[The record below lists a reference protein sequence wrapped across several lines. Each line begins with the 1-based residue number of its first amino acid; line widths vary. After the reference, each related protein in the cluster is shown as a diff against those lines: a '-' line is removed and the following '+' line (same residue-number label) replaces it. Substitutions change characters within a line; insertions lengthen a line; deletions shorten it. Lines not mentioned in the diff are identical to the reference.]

1 MPGAARYGDHVL
13 RTGLTGGIGAG
24 KSTVATRLVE
34 RGAVL
39 VDSDVIARE
48 VVEPG
53 TEGLAAIVEAFG
65 RDVLDA
71 DGRLDRPALAAVVF
85 ADSGARRTLD
95 GIVHPLVRARSDEI
109 VAAAAPDAIVVQ
121 DIPLLVEGG
130 MAPAFPLVVV
140 VGVDAEERVRRLVS
154 ARGMAEQD
162 ARARIAAQATDEQ
175 RRAVADVWLDNSGD
189 PEDTRRRVDALWDGR
204 LTGFEENL
212 RTGRPAVDGPPL
224 LVEHDPDWAVQARR
238 LAERVAVAAGG
249 PGRGVEHI
257 GSTAVP
263 GLPARDV
270 LDLQLAVESPA
281 DADRI
286 TDALV
291 TAGFPVDA
299 AAPGG
304 DAGTVRVHRSA
315 DPGRAAVLAVRV
327 HGSPAWQHAV
337 ELRDRLRADATAR
350 TDYAAHK
357 RAAAERHADDADP
370 RHYRACTAEW
380 RSDPD
385 E

>member
-1 MPGAARYGDHVL
+1 ML

-53 TEGLAAIVEAFG
+53 TAGLAAIVEAFG
-65 RDVLDA
+65 RDVLGA

-85 ADSGARRTLD
+85 SDAGARRTLD

-109 VAAAAPDAIVVQ
+109 VAAAPADAIVVQ

-130 MAPAFPLVVV
+130 MAPTFPLVVV

-154 ARGMAEQD
+154 ARGMSEQD
-162 ARARIAAQATDEQ
+162 ARARIAAQAGDEQ
-175 RRAVADVWLDNSGD
+175 RRAVADVWLDNSGEPD
-189 PEDTRRRVDALWDGR
+189 DTRRRVDALWDGR
-204 LTGFEENL
+204 LAGFEENL
-212 RTGRPAVDGPPL
+212 RTGRPAADGPPL
-224 LVEHDPDWAVQARR
+224 LVEHDPDWEAQAHR

-249 PGRGVEHI
+249 SGRGVDHV

-281 DADRI
+281 DAD
-286 TDALV
+286 TVTEALV
-291 TAGFPVDA
+291 AAGFPVDT
-299 AAPGG
+299 AAPEGTT
-304 DAGTVRVHRSA
+304 GTVRVHRSA
-315 DPGRAAVLAVRV
+315 DPGRAAVVAVRV
-327 HGSPAWQHAV
+327 HGSPAWRQAI
-337 ELRDRLRADATAR
+337 ELRDRLRADAAAR
-350 TDYAAHK
+350 AGYAAHK
-357 RAAAERHADDADP
+357 RAAAERHADDPDP
-370 RHYRACTAEW
+370 RHYRAYTAEW
-380 RSDPD
+380 RSDPNG
-385 E
+385 

>member
-1 MPGAARYGDHVL
+1 VL

-53 TEGLAAIVEAFG
+53 TAGLAAIVEAFG
-65 RDVLDA
+65 RGVLDA
-71 DGRLDRPALAAVVF
+71 GGRLDRPALAAVVF
-85 ADSGARRTLD
+85 SDAGARRTLD

-109 VAAAAPDAIVVQ
+109 VAAAPADAIVVQ

-130 MAPAFPLVVV
+130 MAPTFPLVVV

-154 ARGMAEQD
+154 ARGMSEQD
-162 ARARIAAQATDEQ
+162 ARARIRAQATDEQ
-175 RRAVADVWLDNSGD
+175 RRAVADVWLDNSGEPD
-189 PEDTRRRVDALWDGR
+189 DTRRRVDALWDGR
-204 LTGFEENL
+204 LAGFEENL
-212 RTGRPAVDGPPL
+212 RTGRPAADGPPL
-224 LVEHDPDWAVQARR
+224 LVEHDPDWEAQAHR

-249 PGRGVEHI
+249 SGRGVDHV

-281 DADRI
+281 DAG
-286 TDALV
+286 TVTEALV
-291 TAGFPVDA
+291 AAGFPVDT
-299 AAPGG
+299 AAPEGTT
-304 DAGTVRVHRSA
+304 GTVRVHRSA
-315 DPGRAAVLAVRV
+315 DPGRAAVVAVRV
-327 HGSPAWQHAV
+327 HGSPAWRQAI
-337 ELRDRLRADATAR
+337 ELRDRLRADAAAR
-350 TDYAAHK
+350 AGYAAHK
-357 RAAAERHADDADP
+357 RAAAERHADDPDP
-370 RHYRACTAEW
+370 RHYRAYTAEW
-380 RSDPD
+380 RSDPNG
-385 E
+385 

>member
-1 MPGAARYGDHVL
+1 ML

-85 ADSGARRTLD
+85 ADAGARRTLD

-224 LVEHDPDWAVQARR
+224 LVEHDPDWAAQARR
-238 LAERVAVAAGG
+238 LAERVAVAAG
-249 PGRGVEHI
+249 GRGVEHI

-281 DADRI
+281 AADLI

-327 HGSPAWQHAV
+327 HGSPAWRHAV
-337 ELRDRLRADATAR
+337 ELRERLRADATAR

>member
-1 MPGAARYGDHVL
+1 ML

-53 TEGLAAIVEAFG
+53 TAGLAAIVEAFG
-65 RDVLDA
+65 RDVLGA

-85 ADSGARRTLD
+85 SDAGARRTLD

-109 VAAAAPDAIVVQ
+109 VAAAPADAIVVQ

-130 MAPAFPLVVV
+130 MAPTFPLVVV

-154 ARGMAEQD
+154 ARGMSEQD
-162 ARARIAAQATDEQ
+162 ARARIAAQAGDEQ
-175 RRAVADVWLDNSGD
+175 RRAVADVWLDNSGEPD
-189 PEDTRRRVDALWDGR
+189 DTRRRVDALWDGR
-204 LTGFEENL
+204 LAGFEENL
-212 RTGRPAVDGPPL
+212 RTGRPAADGPPL
-224 LVEHDPDWAVQARR
+224 LVEHDPDWEAQAHR

-249 PGRGVEHI
+249 SGRGVDHV

-281 DADRI
+281 DAG
-286 TDALV
+286 TVTEALV
-291 TAGFPVDA
+291 AAGFPVDT
-299 AAPGG
+299 AAPEGTT
-304 DAGTVRVHRSA
+304 GTVRVHRSA
-315 DPGRAAVLAVRV
+315 DPGRAAVVAVRV
-327 HGSPAWQHAV
+327 HGSPAWRQAI
-337 ELRDRLRADATAR
+337 ELRDRLRADAAAR
-350 TDYAAHK
+350 AGYAAHK
-357 RAAAERHADDADP
+357 RAAAERHADDPDP
-370 RHYRACTAEW
+370 RHYRAYTAEW
-380 RSDPD
+380 RSDPNG
-385 E
+385 

>member
-1 MPGAARYGDHVL
+1 ML

-53 TEGLAAIVEAFG
+53 TAGLAAIVEAFG

-71 DGRLDRPALAAVVF
+71 GGRLDRPALAAVVF
-85 ADSGARRTLD
+85 SDAGARRTLD

-109 VAAAAPDAIVVQ
+109 VAAAPADAIVVQ

-130 MAPAFPLVVV
+130 MAPTFPLVVV

-154 ARGMAEQD
+154 ARGMSEQD
-162 ARARIAAQATDEQ
+162 ARARIAAQAGDEQ
-175 RRAVADVWLDNSGD
+175 RRAVADVWLDNSGEPD
-189 PEDTRRRVDALWDGR
+189 DTRRRVDALWDGR
-204 LTGFEENL
+204 LAGFEENL
-212 RTGRPAVDGPPL
+212 RTGRPAADGPPL
-224 LVEHDPDWAVQARR
+224 LVEHDPGWEAQAHR

-249 PGRGVEHI
+249 SGRGVDHV

-281 DADRI
+281 DAD
-286 TDALV
+286 TVTEALV
-291 TAGFPVDA
+291 AAGFPVDT
-299 AAPGG
+299 AAPEGTT
-304 DAGTVRVHRSA
+304 GTVRVHRSA
-315 DPGRAAVLAVRV
+315 DPGRAAVVAVRV
-327 HGSPAWQHAV
+327 HGSPAWRQAI
-337 ELRDRLRADATAR
+337 ELRDRLRADAAAR
-350 TDYAAHK
+350 AGYAAHK
-357 RAAAERHADDADP
+357 RAAAERHADDPDP
-370 RHYRACTAEW
+370 RHYRAYTAEW
-380 RSDPD
+380 RSDPNG
-385 E
+385 

>member
-85 ADSGARRTLD
+85 ADAGARRTLD

-224 LVEHDPDWAVQARR
+224 LVEHDPDWAAQARR

-249 PGRGVEHI
+249 TGRGVEHI

-270 LDLQLAVESPA
+270 LDLQLAVKSQAAA
-281 DADRI
+281 DLI

-299 AAPGG
+299 ATRGG

-327 HGSPAWQHAV
+327 HGSPAWRHAV
-337 ELRDRLRADATAR
+337 ELRERLRADATAR

>member
-1 MPGAARYGDHVL
+1 ML

-53 TEGLAAIVEAFG
+53 TAGLAAIVEAFG

-71 DGRLDRPALAAVVF
+71 GGRLDRPALAAVVF
-85 ADSGARRTLD
+85 SDAGARRTLD

-109 VAAAAPDAIVVQ
+109 VAAAPADAIVVQ

-130 MAPAFPLVVV
+130 MAPTFPLVVV

-154 ARGMAEQD
+154 ARGMSEQD
-162 ARARIAAQATDEQ
+162 ARARIAAQAGDEQ
-175 RRAVADVWLDNSGD
+175 RRAVADVWLDNSGEPD
-189 PEDTRRRVDALWDGR
+189 DTRRRVDALWDGR
-204 LTGFEENL
+204 LAGFEENL
-212 RTGRPAVDGPPL
+212 RTGRPAADGPPL
-224 LVEHDPDWAVQARR
+224 LVEHDPDWEAQAHR

-249 PGRGVEHI
+249 SGRGVDHV

-281 DADRI
+281 DAD
-286 TDALV
+286 TVTEALV
-291 TAGFPVDA
+291 AAGFPVDT
-299 AAPGG
+299 AAPEGTT
-304 DAGTVRVHRSA
+304 GTVRVHRSA
-315 DPGRAAVLAVRV
+315 DPGRAAVVAVRV
-327 HGSPAWQHAV
+327 HGSPAWRQAI
-337 ELRDRLRADATAR
+337 ELRDRLRADAAAR
-350 TDYAAHK
+350 AGYAAHK
-357 RAAAERHADDADP
+357 RAAAERHADDPDP
-370 RHYRACTAEW
+370 RHYRAYTAEW
-380 RSDPD
+380 RSDPNG
-385 E
+385 

>member
-1 MPGAARYGDHVL
+1 VL

-53 TEGLAAIVEAFG
+53 TAGLAAIVEAFG
-65 RDVLDA
+65 RDVLGA

-85 ADSGARRTLD
+85 SDAGARRTLD

-109 VAAAAPDAIVVQ
+109 VAAAPADAIVVQ

-130 MAPAFPLVVV
+130 MAPTFPLVVV

-154 ARGMAEQD
+154 ARGMSEQD
-162 ARARIAAQATDEQ
+162 ARARIAAQAGDEQ
-175 RRAVADVWLDNSGD
+175 RRAVADVWLDNSGEPD
-189 PEDTRRRVDALWDGR
+189 DTRRRVDALWDGR
-204 LTGFEENL
+204 LAGFEENL
-212 RTGRPAVDGPPL
+212 RTGRPAADGPPL
-224 LVEHDPDWAVQARR
+224 LVEHDPDWEAQAHR
-238 LAERVAVAAGG
+238 LAERIAVAAGG
-249 PGRGVEHI
+249 SGRGVDHV

-281 DADRI
+281 DAG
-286 TDALV
+286 TVTEALV
-291 TAGFPVDA
+291 AAGFPVDT
-299 AAPGG
+299 AAPEGTT
-304 DAGTVRVHRSA
+304 GTVRLHRSA
-315 DPGRAAVLAVRV
+315 DPGRAAVVAVRV
-327 HGSPAWQHAV
+327 HGSPAWRQAI
-337 ELRDRLRADATAR
+337 ELRDRLRADAAAR
-350 TDYAAHK
+350 AGYAAHK
-357 RAAAERHADDADP
+357 RAAAERHADDPDP
-370 RHYRACTAEW
+370 RHYRAYTAEW
-380 RSDPD
+380 RSDPNG
-385 E
+385 

>member
-1 MPGAARYGDHVL
+1 ML

-53 TEGLAAIVEAFG
+53 TAGLAAIVEAFG

-71 DGRLDRPALAAVVF
+71 GGRLDRPALAAVVF
-85 ADSGARRTLD
+85 SDAGARRTLD

-109 VAAAAPDAIVVQ
+109 VAAAPADAIVVQ

-130 MAPAFPLVVV
+130 MAPTLPLVVV

-154 ARGMAEQD
+154 ARGMSEQD
-162 ARARIAAQATDEQ
+162 ARARIAAQAGDEQ
-175 RRAVADVWLDNSGD
+175 RRAVADVWLDNSGEPD
-189 PEDTRRRVDALWDGR
+189 DTRRRVDALWDGR
-204 LTGFEENL
+204 LAGFEENL
-212 RTGRPAVDGPPL
+212 RTGRPAADGPPL
-224 LVEHDPDWAVQARR
+224 LVEHDPDWEAQAHR

-249 PGRGVEHI
+249 SGRGVDHV

-281 DADRI
+281 DAG
-286 TDALV
+286 TVTEALV
-291 TAGFPVDA
+291 AAGFPVDT
-299 AAPGG
+299 AAPEGTT
-304 DAGTVRVHRSA
+304 GTVRVHRSA
-315 DPGRAAVLAVRV
+315 DPGRAAVVAVRV
-327 HGSPAWQHAV
+327 HGSPAWRQAI
-337 ELRDRLRADATAR
+337 ELRDRLRADAAAR
-350 TDYAAHK
+350 AGYAAHK
-357 RAAAERHADDADP
+357 RAAAERHADDPDP
-370 RHYRACTAEW
+370 RHYRAYTAEW
-380 RSDPD
+380 RSDPNG
-385 E
+385 

>member
-1 MPGAARYGDHVL
+1 ML

-53 TEGLAAIVEAFG
+53 TAGLAAIVEAFG
-65 RDVLDA
+65 RDVLGA

-85 ADSGARRTLD
+85 SDAGARRTLD

-109 VAAAAPDAIVVQ
+109 VAAAPADAIVVQ

-130 MAPAFPLVVV
+130 MAPTFPLVVV

-154 ARGMAEQD
+154 ARGMSEQD
-162 ARARIAAQATDEQ
+162 ARARIAAQAGDEQ
-175 RRAVADVWLDNSGD
+175 RRAVADVWLDNSGEPD
-189 PEDTRRRVDALWDGR
+189 DTRRRVDALWDGR
-204 LTGFEENL
+204 LAGFEENL
-212 RTGRPAVDGPPL
+212 RTGRPAADGPPL
-224 LVEHDPDWAVQARR
+224 LVEHDPDWEAQAHR

-249 PGRGVEHI
+249 SGRGVDHV

-281 DADRI
+281 DAGAV
-286 TDALV
+286 TEALV
-291 TAGFPVDA
+291 AAGFPVDT
-299 AAPGG
+299 AAPEGTT
-304 DAGTVRVHRSA
+304 GTVRVHRSA
-315 DPGRAAVLAVRV
+315 DPGRAAVVAVRV
-327 HGSPAWQHAV
+327 HGSPAWRQAI
-337 ELRDRLRADATAR
+337 ELRDRLRADAAAR
-350 TDYAAHK
+350 AGYAAHK
-357 RAAAERHADDADP
+357 RAAAERHADDPDP
-370 RHYRACTAEW
+370 RHYRAYTAEW
-380 RSDPD
+380 RSDPNG
-385 E
+385 

>member
-85 ADSGARRTLD
+85 ADAGARRTLD

-224 LVEHDPDWAVQARR
+224 LVEHDPDWAAQARR

-257 GSTAVP
+257 GWTAVP

-281 DADRI
+281 AADLI

-299 AAPGG
+299 AAPDG

-327 HGSPAWQHAV
+327 HGSPAWRHAV
-337 ELRDRLRADATAR
+337 ELRERLRADATAR

-370 RHYRACTAEW
+370 RHYRACTGEW

>member
-1 MPGAARYGDHVL
+1 ML

-53 TEGLAAIVEAFG
+53 TAGLAAIVEAFG
-65 RDVLDA
+65 RDVLGA

-85 ADSGARRTLD
+85 SDAGARRTLD

-109 VAAAAPDAIVVQ
+109 VAAAPADAIVVQ

-130 MAPAFPLVVV
+130 MAPTFPLVVV

-154 ARGMAEQD
+154 ARGMSEQD
-162 ARARIAAQATDEQ
+162 ARARIAAQAGDEQ
-175 RRAVADVWLDNSGD
+175 RRAVADVWLDNSGEPD
-189 PEDTRRRVDALWDGR
+189 DTRRRVDALWDGR
-204 LTGFEENL
+204 LAGFEENL
-212 RTGRPAVDGPPL
+212 RTGRPAADGPPL
-224 LVEHDPDWAVQARR
+224 LVEHDPDWEAQAHR

-249 PGRGVEHI
+249 SGRGVDHV

-281 DADRI
+281 DAG
-286 TDALV
+286 TVTEALV
-291 TAGFPVDA
+291 AAGFPVDT
-299 AAPGG
+299 AAPEGTT
-304 DAGTVRVHRSA
+304 GTVRVHRSA
-315 DPGRAAVLAVRV
+315 DPGRAAVVAVRV
-327 HGSPAWQHAV
+327 HGSPAWRQAI
-337 ELRDRLRADATAR
+337 ELRDRLRADAAAR
-350 TDYAAHK
+350 AGYAAHK
-357 RAAAERHADDADP
+357 RAAAERHADDPDP
-370 RHYRACTAEW
+370 RYYRAYTAEW
-380 RSDPD
+380 RSDPNG
-385 E
+385 

>member
-85 ADSGARRTLD
+85 ADAGARRTLD

-154 ARGMAEQD
+154 VRGMAEQD

-224 LVEHDPDWAVQARR
+224 LVEHDPDWAAQARR

-249 PGRGVEHI
+249 TGRGVEHI

-270 LDLQLAVESPA
+270 LDLQLAVESQAAA
-281 DADRI
+281 DLI

-299 AAPGG
+299 ATRGG

-327 HGSPAWQHAV
+327 HGSPAWRHAV
-337 ELRDRLRADATAR
+337 ELRERLRADATAR

-357 RAAAERHADDADP
+357 RAAAERHADDADS

>member
-85 ADSGARRTLD
+85 ADAGARRTLD

-224 LVEHDPDWAVQARR
+224 LVEHDPDWAAQARR

-249 PGRGVEHI
+249 PGRGVGHI

-270 LDLQLAVESPA
+270 LDLQLAVESQAAA
-281 DADRI
+281 DLI

-304 DAGTVRVHRSA
+304 DPGTVRVHRSA

-327 HGSPAWQHAV
+327 HGSPAWRHAV
-337 ELRDRLRADATAR
+337 ELRERLRADATAR